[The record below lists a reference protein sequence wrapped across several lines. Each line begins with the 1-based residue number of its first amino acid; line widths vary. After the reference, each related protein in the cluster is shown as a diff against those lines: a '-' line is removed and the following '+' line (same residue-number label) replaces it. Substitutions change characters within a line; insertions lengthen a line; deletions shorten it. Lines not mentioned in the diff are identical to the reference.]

1 VHTTTP
7 LISTLVGAFV
17 AAFVFGL
24 IASRLR
30 VAPIA
35 GFLAAGI
42 VVGPFTPGFVADA
55 HLAPELAELGVILL
69 MFGVGLHFSV
79 ADLLAV
85 RRIALPGAVVQI
97 VVATALG
104 TTLGWFLGWG
114 IGASLIFGLS
124 LSVASTVVLIRAL
137 EQRHLLDTADGRIAV
152 GWLIVEDL
160 VMVLALVLLPAFAGP
175 LRDDAAGATP
185 GGLTVLRDVAVT
197 LGKVALFIA
206 LMLVVGRRVVPFLLA
221 RVAGTG
227 SQELFTLAVLTIA
240 LGVAFGSAYLFG
252 VSFAL
257 GAFFAGMLLNESD
270 LSHRA
275 AAAIRWRRAGS
286 ARIRS

>member
-1 VHTTTP
+1 MRYLDRVHTTTP

-24 IASRLR
+24 IANRLK

-42 VVGPFTPGFVADA
+42 VVGPFTPGFVADVR
-55 HLAPELAELGVILL
+55 LAPELAELGVILL

-85 RRIALPGAVVQI
+85 RRSALPGAIVQI

-104 TTLGWFLGWG
+104 AGLGWFLGWG

-137 EQRHLLDTADGRIAV
+137 EQRHLLDTSDGRIAV

-160 VMVLALVLLPAFAGP
+160 VMVLALVLLPAFAGTLGP
-175 LRDDAAGATP
+175 DSTAGTD
-185 GGLTVLRDVAVT
+185 GLAVLRDVGVT
-197 LGKVALFIA
+197 LGKVAIFVA
-206 LMLVVGRRVVPFLLA
+206 LMLIVGRRVVPFLLA
-221 RVAGTG
+221 RVAGAG
-227 SQELFTLAVLTIA
+227 SQELFTLAVLAIA
-240 LGVAFGSAYLFG
+240 LGIAFGSAYLFG

-257 GAFFAGMLLNESD
+257 GAFFAGMVLNESD

-275 AAAIRWRRAGS
+275 AADS
-286 ARIRS
+286 

>member
-1 VHTTTP
+1 MRYLGRVHTTTP

-24 IASRLR
+24 IANRLR

-79 ADLLAV
+79 ADLMAV

-104 TTLGWFLGWG
+104 AALGGSWA
-114 IGASLIFGLS
+114 GASGPAWS
-124 LSVASTVVLIRAL
+124 SGCRCRSRA
-137 EQRHLLDTADGRIAV
+137 
-152 GWLIVEDL
+152 
-160 VMVLALVLLPAFAGP
+160 P
-175 LRDDAAGATP
+175 
-185 GGLTVLRDVAVT
+185 
-197 LGKVALFIA
+197 
-206 LMLVVGRRVVPFLLA
+206 
-221 RVAGTG
+221 
-227 SQELFTLAVLTIA
+227 SC
-240 LGVAFGSAYLFG
+240 
-252 VSFAL
+252 
-257 GAFFAGMLLNESD
+257 
-270 LSHRA
+270 
-275 AAAIRWRRAGS
+275 
-286 ARIRS
+286 